1 MRLPLPQYAVKE
13 RPISHI
19 AEVIE
24 TSTTEFLAQ
33 CLEPE
38 DLSFPVM
45 PPFGSWVK
53 AYDEEAANQIYGV
66 VYHATTSPLDSVHRA
81 RALGLSLDELR
92 EQQPQIFA
100 MLKTEFSVAIVG
112 FVPMKVG
119 RTNSKNGDGMVLGD
133 SPPERQGQ
141 RTFYQH
147 LPPRP
152 PQVHQAVYRCDKKEV
167 ISFTEELDWLR
178 TLLQVSGVPTE
189 SLVAAAIREIYNLRD
204 LDRDW
209 LVRAG
214 RMVSVLLK
222 DDYDRLTNDFVADSP
237 LGFWFDADVRRHRN
251 WQWTCRCRAQ
261 LRAGESG
268 SVCFVVRRWQLR

>member
-1 MRLPLPQYAVKE
+1 MRLPLPQFDITK
-13 RPISHI
+13 RHPGHI

-38 DLSFPVM
+38 DLSFPAM

-81 RALGLSLDELR
+81 RALGMSLDELR

-112 FVPMKVG
+112 FVPMKKG
-119 RTNSKNGDGMVLGD
+119 RKSANNGNGMVLSD
-133 SPPERQGQ
+133 RI
-141 RTFYQH
+141 YQH

-152 PQVHQAVYRCDKKEV
+152 PQVHQAVYRCEPSEV
-167 ISFTEELDWLR
+167 INFTNEFDWLR

-189 SLVAAAIREIYNLRD
+189 SLAAAAIREIYNLRD

-209 LVRAG
+209 LVQAG

-222 DDYDRLTNDFVADSP
+222 DDYDRLRMILSQIHP
-237 LGFWFDADVRRHRN
+237 
-251 WQWTCRCRAQ
+251 
-261 LRAGESG
+261 
-268 SVCFVVRRWQLR
+268 